1 MNDSQPR
8 SLQMFSPAIL
18 PVSPHLSIV
27 NQVLYQCHTAQNG
40 WTPLKTI
47 DFSVEGV
54 EGMNL
59 ADAKEL
65 HFNGLDGRDEPA
77 FESGRVGTSIS
88 CRIHVRGFYDSNFHH
103 R

>member
-8 SLQMFSPAIL
+8 SLQMVSPAIL

-27 NQVLYQCHTAQNG
+27 NQVLYECDTAQNG
-40 WTPLKTI
+40 WIPLKTI
-47 DFSVEGV
+47 DFSVEGM

-59 ADAKEL
+59 AGAKERL
-65 HFNGLDGRDEPA
+65 FNGLDSRDEPA
-77 FESGRVGTSIS
+77 FESGRVGTSVS
-88 CRIHVRGFYDSNFHH
+88 CRNHVRGFYDSNFHH